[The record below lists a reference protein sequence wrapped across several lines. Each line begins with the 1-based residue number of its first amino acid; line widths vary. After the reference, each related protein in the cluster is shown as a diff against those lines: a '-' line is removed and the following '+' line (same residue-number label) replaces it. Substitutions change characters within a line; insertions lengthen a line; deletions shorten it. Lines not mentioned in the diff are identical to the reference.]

1 MPPESTITAESIQ
14 NSADSLLYSGG
25 TLDLQVAGE
34 AVNLGGRVESQGD
47 MRITAQTL
55 RNENDLFSA
64 KRVVGTLEENPEQI
78 RIDQAGHP
86 EQGQTFAKSEF
97 SNLGSGYG
105 ASHQG
110 EAADV
115 KIHDLTFIRTKSQT
129 SHKEVTESRPGVITS
144 GGMLTITGAV
154 KNVDS
159 QLVAGDTLHIQGTL
173 ENQAQ
178 KEQERT
184 VTFGTTQGSYTYKR
198 GWPHKSRRRGYKDK
212 VFMTPQVEQG
222 APAPLGISQVAENK
236 GKAPEMQEIG
246 KEKRQ
251 DAASFLDPF
260 GASLTRTEQGRTK
273 WQNLLQGSLYL
284 VHPESTARYL
294 METDPKFTSRKQFLS
309 SDYFFQKLQWDPD
322 KVPKRLGDGFYEG
335 MLVRQQIL
343 DRTGNRYLE
352 GYSDEESEFRALM
365 DAGVLYAQKTGLQ
378 PGVVLSEEQMA
389 QLTSDMVWL
398 ENRTITYEGKP
409 YEVLIPRVYLRP
421 NRELE
426 LKADGSL
433 VSGKKLWVETKAAIA
448 NEGTLQGKEVILEA
462 GSLKNL
468 GILQGD
474 SLFAHT
480 RGNLE
485 STGEI
490 RGNAQVKL
498 LADDELHIRSTENRL
513 AHQDVV
519 DQVAGIAVTGKAGVL
534 LLQSGKDLTVS
545 GAVLQNLGEQGKT
558 ILKAGSSLQL
568 GTLQLSSDKD
578 MTLDSKNY
586 LRTQRRTEMGT
597 TMEAAGDV
605 RLEAGDDMTLKAAQI
620 SSTQGEVE
628 LQAGGNLT
636 LEAGKAYAGDQ
647 YALSHRERSLVS
659 RSSTE
664 TRSDE
669 QHEVILGSALSGKS
683 LMAKAGNDFTLRGTS
698 MAADGD
704 IRLQAGGD
712 LSLDT
717 VDQKDIS
724 GVYQKTKRKG
734 LMGAGMGILIGSEKK
749 SGQVQQETHTQVG
762 SMVGSLGGN
771 VNLEA
776 GNRLQTRGSSILAG
790 KNITL
795 SGKEI
800 QVENAEDTYH
810 YQEKQEYR
818 RTGLT
823 ASLGGDYM
831 DAAGTVSTLAQR
843 AGTVRDGRL
852 AALYGTEAALS
863 TAKGLGDIQK
873 SWDTAQKAAQEYRYA
888 NIFGKGKQASEAFDK
903 MKAAKEKLPFVG
915 KTAVTLNLGM
925 GTQHSSHAVEINGT
939 RVSGSQVLAG
949 GNVTL
954 KAGGK
959 DILLKGSQVSGQNV
973 ELSAGENIL
982 LQAGKNQE
990 TIQEKDS
997 AKGGNVGISMGRTGL
1012 VGISAEGGMVKGTSQ
1027 EEKRYYTNAAVQAD
1041 RKLTFTTGKD
1051 IHIAGGTLSGESVN
1065 GQVSGNLQLDSL
1077 QDTHTYQEKRKSA
1090 GFSADYGLG
1099 AGTLSGMGS
1108 LSRENTESRYRSV
1121 KEQTGIYAG
1130 QNGFALEVG
1139 KETGLKG
1146 AVISSQAETAKNT
1159 LSTGTLRYEDLRN
1172 EAAYSINS
1180 EGMQSGISGI
1190 RGKNGTTYYG
1200 GIAPI
1205 QDTPVKGR
1213 KSSETLSGIA
1223 QGNMTIRNSEE
1234 QKQELDKL
1242 NRNTQQALQK
1252 LGEIFDKQ
1260 KIRERKE
1267 LAGAFGA
1274 LAFRTIGDIGLKN
1287 GWKEGGIEKTTL
1299 HAMIGGIMG
1308 KLTGNQFIVGG
1319 GAAAVNE
1326 LMQKEM
1332 AKWTGT
1338 NPQLQQ
1344 WASMVIGGTAA
1355 KLVGGDWR
1363 MGTASAGSGTRY
1375 NFLPHEDQQYLLRDI
1390 EKYENGELTQE
1401 EFVQKLK
1408 YYCAKDLYY
1417 NDGLN
1422 TDYISTE
1429 LKEGGNPIISSQIIN
1444 YSSLED
1450 FFNAQ
1455 GINTDQ
1461 GLSYALAQYAKG
1473 FGVEYNYDNPE
1484 LWNIINT
1491 KIGPQTGWMNKLNEY
1506 SIDLLSS
1513 TFYNKTIIDT
1523 TSLNEAEKWFDL
1535 RNALNINLAI
1545 SSIDQSIEL
1554 NNGFYGKIPAGLAG
1568 KASFVISIVEE
1579 SKNYEGKKLG
1589 IAVISDTAGSALG
1602 DVLGVNLIKTINWN
1616 AGLNY
1621 NKPVLMIFIGKTLAQ
1636 SMGASLGDYISY
1648 YLKKN
1653 IFNLEE

>member
-1 MPPESTITAESIQ
+1 MGPGQ
-14 NSADSLLYSGG
+14 SA
-25 TLDLQVAGE
+25 
-34 AVNLGGRVESQGD
+34 
-47 MRITAQTL
+47 
-55 RNENDLFSA
+55 
-64 KRVVGTLEENPEQI
+64 
-78 RIDQAGHP
+78 
-86 EQGQTFAKSEF
+86 
-97 SNLGSGYG
+97 
-105 ASHQG
+105 
-110 EAADV
+110 
-115 KIHDLTFIRTKSQT
+115 
-129 SHKEVTESRPGVITS
+129 
-144 GGMLTITGAV
+144 
-154 KNVDS
+154 
-159 QLVAGDTLHIQGTL
+159 
-173 ENQAQ
+173 
-178 KEQERT
+178 
-184 VTFGTTQGSYTYKR
+184 
-198 GWPHKSRRRGYKDK
+198 
-212 VFMTPQVEQG
+212 
-222 APAPLGISQVAENK
+222 
-236 GKAPEMQEIG
+236 
-246 KEKRQ
+246 
-251 DAASFLDPF
+251 
-260 GASLTRTEQGRTK
+260 
-273 WQNLLQGSLYL
+273 
-284 VHPESTARYL
+284 
-294 METDPKFTSRKQFLS
+294 
-309 SDYFFQKLQWDPD
+309 
-322 KVPKRLGDGFYEG
+322 KRLGDGFYEG

-433 VSGKKLWVETKAAIA
+433 VSGKKLWVETKVAIA

-597 TMEAAGDV
+597 TMKAAGDV

-628 LQAGGNLT
+628 LQAGG
-636 LEAGKAYAGDQ
+636 
-647 YALSHRERSLVS
+647 
-659 RSSTE
+659 
-664 TRSDE
+664 
-669 QHEVILGSALSGKS
+669 
-683 LMAKAGNDFTLRGTS
+683 
-698 MAADGD
+698 
-704 IRLQAGGD
+704 D

-724 GVYQKTKRKG
+724 EVYQKTKRKG

-762 SMVGSLGGN
+762 STLGSLGGN

-776 GNRLQTRGSSILAG
+776 GNRLQIWGSSILAS
-790 KNITL
+790 KDITL

-863 TAKGLGDIQK
+863 TAKGLGEIQK

-1108 LSRENTESRYRSV
+1108 LSRENTDSRYRSV

-1130 QNGFALEVG
+1130 RNGFALKVG

-1545 SSIDQSIEL
+1545 SSINQSIEL